1 MAFLDSTSERLMPP
15 PFAPTRDMARERPA
29 VTAAPTPTPAPASAP
44 APVASDPVMTDGDRR
59 RRNETIALALIGL
72 FFAGL
77 VFTLA
82 IRSIDSLGIAII
94 VTLITLLPIVSL
106 GVVPSGK
113 GR

>member
-1 MAFLDSTSERLMPP
+1 MGRKGTQDIMAFLDSTPERLMP
-15 PFAPTRDMARERPA
+15 APLAPSRDLACERPA
-29 VTAAPTPTPAPASAP
+29 AAP
-44 APVASDPVMTDGDRR
+44 APVAPEPVMPDAEGRKRT
-59 RRNETIALALIGL
+59 ETIALTAIGL

-82 IRSIDSLGIAII
+82 IKSIESLGIAVI
-94 VTLITLLPIVSL
+94 VTLLTLLPIVSL

>member
-1 MAFLDSTSERLMPP
+1 MAFLDSSPERLMPAP
-15 PFAPTRDMARERPA
+15 LTPTRDLSRERPA
-29 VTAAPTPTPAPASAP
+29 AASTPAPAS
-44 APVASDPVMTDGDRR
+44 VASDPVEADADRR
-59 RRNETIALALIGL
+59 RRSETIALSLIGL

-82 IRSIDSLGIAII
+82 VRSIESLGIAII
-94 VTLITLLPIVSL
+94 VTLLTLLPIVSL